1 MEQRPPRERKRKE
14 ADVVTP
20 PPLTAPAP
28 LALVDGSQLE
38 GGGQILRNAS
48 ALACVLR
55 VPLRGASSAA
65 ATQAVAHSPPPVHS
79 IRAGRSQPG
88 LRPQHLTG
96 LNLLAE
102 LSGGSL
108 AGGAVGSTDVTLTPA
123 ALRGGDCTADA
134 RTAGSVVLMVQ
145 SALPALLFAQSPSRL
160 RLRGGTDAAMAPPVD
175 YLRLVLLPLLR
186 SALGVRAE
194 VELVR
199 RGFYPKGGG
208 ELLLSAQPLE
218 APLPPLL
225 LEERGALLSVRVHAW
240 CAGGRTQAQAQAL
253 ADAAVSA
260 LDLPP
265 DSPTPQLSVT
275 RESAAVGDGAG
286 LTLVAATSTGCLLGS
301 AAVLERGA
309 QAAEAGARAGRELR
323 DAMRSG
329 ACVDVW
335 AADQLMVFMALAA
348 GESVMRAPHPL
359 SLHARTAAAVAA
371 QMTGA
376 RFEVRPCEGGRDCLV
391 TCRGVGRARD
401 AA

>member
-1 MEQRPPRERKRKE
+1 M
-14 ADVVTP
+14 
-20 PPLTAPAP
+20 
-28 LALVDGSQLE
+28 
-38 GGGQILRNAS
+38 
-48 ALACVLR
+48 
-55 VPLRGASSAA
+55 
-65 ATQAVAHSPPPVHS
+65 HS

-160 RLRGGTDAAMAPPVD
+160 TLRGGTDAAMAPPVD

-208 ELLLSAQPLE
+208 ELLLTAEPLE

-225 LEERGALLSVRVHAW
+225 LVERGALLSVRVHAW
-240 CAGGRTQAQAQAL
+240 CAGGRTLAQAQAM
-253 ADAAVSA
+253 ADAAIAA

-309 QAAEAGARAGRELR
+309 QAAEAGARAGHELR
-323 DAMRSG
+323 DALRSG
-329 ACVDVW
+329 ACVDGW